1 MPDEAIERSSAE
13 MENTSV
19 FRELARDG
27 RNAVRRSVA
36 RNPNCPEGLLRELA
50 EDGDHYVRECVAENP
65 NCPMDVLE
73 QLAHDEDRYV
83 RQTAL
88 ENRRRLGHVAGRSLA
103 AC

>member
-36 RNPNCPEGLLRELA
+36 RNRNCPEEVLRELA
-50 EDGDHYVRECVAENP
+50 KDRDPLIRAGVARNP

-73 QLAHDEDRYV
+73 QLARDEDHYV

-88 ENRRRLGHVAGRSLA
+88 ENRRRLGHVARSLA